1 MRENQFAVAVV
12 LGSCVLI
19 GAVVVSEQVFVQA
32 HKGVK
37 GSMYPRRVMVLL
49 ETPKPAIVVR
59 LVEPHVDPSTVVLM
73 PRLVDIQG
81 SLFQEGIGN
90 LVVDVLLL
98 QEMCLFIR
106 RSNATG
112 TYNVKNTRKP
122 ARLTILVILHT
133 STYAT
138 LLVREGDLSIH
149 VLEPSSLAEG
159 SPSFRDARC
168 VLRKAACSWVTF
180 VLGHRTSPGPRF
192 GCHVLAFLG
201 VHRPPQPRFRVPKRR
216 PSPELVHSRTRP
228 RANPGSRAPQKEPPP
243 ALRPRR

>member
-1 MRENQFAVAVV
+1 
-12 LGSCVLI
+12 
-19 GAVVVSEQVFVQA
+19 
-32 HKGVK
+32 
-37 GSMYPRRVMVLL
+37 MVLL

-159 SPSFRDARC
+159 APSFRDARC

-201 VHRPPQPRFRVPKRR
+201 VHRPHNRVSGSQNAGHLPSWFTAAPDRGRIPGHGPLRKSHHLLFALDDDNVFYCSFRNK
-216 PSPELVHSRTRP
+216 T
-228 RANPGSRAPQKEPPP
+228 
-243 ALRPRR
+243 